1 MRTRSKWLFV
11 LLFALLYCFMMIQ
24 ATAQTGPIDIKK
36 AIDIALAN
44 NRSLRAD
51 SLDISITGSK
61 NKEIKGM
68 YLPQVNYSSGTE
80 YNPAIASQQI
90 PGAMVGQPDKDVV
103 PVKFGTRYSMKS
115 GVEVTQTIYKK
126 DLRLQIKESG
136 LRTNIS
142 KTKYMLSKEELVYE
156 VSASFYG
163 LQACAE
169 KIRTTEYDYRNMND
183 ILEIS
188 KAQYE
193 TGVLKKIDYESLQ
206 INVANMLSQLNQL
219 KTQYKEQLAY
229 FNYLLGLP
237 IAAETAISDSVSEN
251 LYGVAAAKD
260 LSKRND
266 LVLSNQMILS
276 KENEL
281 KRINAEK
288 SPSINSY
295 FRFNYQSQFN
305 EPKYAFDND
314 YMYKSSAV
322 GLSVSV
328 PIFDGNR
335 RRSRLKTA
343 KIELDQLNLE
353 YKQKKDKAQMELVTA
368 TNNFSNNQ
376 EEYNITKQNLELAT
390 NVFSTR
396 KALYTEG
403 VSTLTELLDAERELS
418 KARDLHIQAL
428 INVQSGWLDMH
439 KANGTLLTDFI
450 KSI

>member
-1 MRTRSKWLFV
+1 MRSRSKWLIV
-11 LLFALLYCFMMIQ
+11 LLFALVYCFMVVQ

-44 NRSLRAD
+44 NRSLKAD

-68 YLPQVNYSSGTE
+68 YLPQVNYASGWE

-90 PGAMVGQPDKDVV
+90 PGAMLGQPDKDVV
-103 PVKFGTRYSMKS
+103 PVKFGTKYNMKS

-126 DLRLQIKESG
+126 DLHLQIKESG
-136 LRTNIS
+136 LRTDIS

-156 VSASFYG
+156 VSSRFYA
-163 LQACAE
+163 LQANAE
-169 KIRTTEYDYRNMND
+169 KIRTTEFDYMNMND
-183 ILEIS
+183 ILGIS

-193 TGVLKKIDYESLQ
+193 TGILKKIDYESLQ
-206 INVANMLSQLNQL
+206 INVANLLSQLNQL

-237 IAAETAISDSVSEN
+237 VAAETVISDDVSEKT
-251 LYGVAAAKD
+251 YATAKAND
-260 LSKRND
+260 LSKRTD
-266 LVLSNQMILS
+266 IVLSNQMILS

-281 KRINAEK
+281 KRIRAEK
-288 SPSINSY
+288 SPTISSY
-295 FRFNYQSQFN
+295 FKFNYQSQFN
-305 EPKYAFDND
+305 EPKCAFESD
-314 YMYKSSAV
+314 YLNKASTV

-328 PIFDGNR
+328 SLFDGNR
-335 RRSRLKTA
+335 RKHRTATA
-343 KIELDQLNLE
+343 KTELEQLRLE
-353 YKQKKDKAQMELVTA
+353 YQQRQDKAQMELVTA
-368 TNNFSNNQ
+368 KSNFDNNQ
-376 EEYNITKQNLELAT
+376 EEYSITKENLALAT
-390 NVFSTR
+390 RVFTSR

-403 VSTLTELLDAERELS
+403 VTTLTELLDAERELS
-418 KARDLHIQAL
+418 KARDLHLQAL

-439 KANGTLLTDFI
+439 KANGTLLTEFI